1 MADRERAIAT
11 ISPGVRALYAADDPG
26 EIMQRAVSR
35 ANVLADVIERKHLYV
50 EISGKKHVF
59 VEGWTMLATLHNLSP
74 VLAWSRRL
82 EVGDGWEARTEVYA
96 LDGGIRGAA
105 ECHCDRSE
113 AKWADRDD
121 HAIRSMAETRSTAKA
136 LRLPLGY
143 VMALAGYSPTPAEEM
158 PESGAQ
164 ADTTS
169 PYYCQEHGTVWF
181 KRGKMKHYAHPVE
194 DGEWCNMPSEKP
206 SQPAQRPATGR
217 TAQSPIAF
225 AESAAAAYEIV
236 GEKDLKD
243 LTISEFWAG
252 ARQLGYDTG
261 TPEANEIV
269 FRILGLSDGYTLK
282 ALGYRA
288 ALDKLRISAP
298 RQVDS

>member
-1 MADRERAIAT
+1 MGDRERAIAT
-11 ISPGVRALYAADDPG
+11 ISPGARALYAADDPG
-26 EIMQRAVSR
+26 EIMTRAVSR

-158 PESGAQ
+158 PEDVVA

-169 PYYCQEHGTVWF
+169 PYYCQEHGTLWF
-181 KRGKMKHYAHPVE
+181 KRGKMRNYAHAI
-194 DGEWCNMPSEKP
+194 GETGQWCNMPSEKP
-206 SQPAQRPATGR
+206 AQRPATAR
-217 TAQSPIAF
+217 AAAAP
-225 AESAAAAYEIV
+225 AESAPVA
-236 GEKDLKD
+236 GEVVSVKE
-243 LTISEFWAG
+243 LTISDFWAG
-252 ARQLGYDTG
+252 ARELGYDTG
-261 TPEANEIV
+261 SPKANDAICAA
-269 FRILGLSDGYTLK
+269 LGLLTVPEIKVMGYGV
-282 ALGYRA
+282 ALN
-288 ALDKLRISAP
+288 KLRLAAAKAP
-298 RQVDS
+298 AEHGEPVV